1 MRAHAKA
8 MEILETISEKVDL
21 NDRERL
27 IECVNT
33 ALSSKVISANS
44 KELSPIAV
52 DSVL

>member
-1 MRAHAKA
+1 MRAHLKA

-21 NDRERL
+21 GDRDRL